1 MITRPH
7 RRYESIIKTLLRTQT
22 TKLRIK
28 SERRRFYHE
37 LAYDVHGPPWS
48 SIKYYQSTD
57 PHHHHHHHSNN
68 TSPPNNFL
76 AHDRWVQVE
85 MIAAPY
91 NPADALGI
99 QGKYPNP
106 YTRSHNHYNIG
117 NNNNNN
123 SSNNNNVTD
132 PFEKVA
138 KWSRSRRKLVNDDH
152 TEIVGTV
159 PGSEGWGRII
169 NVQRQTSGNSNSN
182 TDTRMPNQD
191 TLQIGDYV
199 VMGQPGLGT
208 YRSSLWL
215 PSTSL
220 VKLQRGP
227 ELFEKYGPTT
237 PAPLFQTAGT
247 ALRMLRDYISPLPPP
262 PTTISSSST
271 HDSASPT
278 IAIVQNAGNSAVGL
292 MVSQIATKIM
302 NYQCISII
310 RSNQRTATEM
320 DELQQYMMEYG
331 NPTRILTQESLDL
344 NVDEPTPN
352 HGIRNIRLGLNAV
365 GGDSIRTLLQMMMS
379 NDSNRNGHSA
389 TLVTYGN
396 MSKQSYFSI
405 DPSQLIFQNLNV
417 TGFWYSQWMVQQQYQ
432 YYLRTMM
439 TTTSDS
445 ANNNNNNNNNNT
457 NTSQTPPPQDAR
469 SLMMNEIVDAVL
481 NGSLK
486 CPPVRVYPLGDF
498 QTALEQQSKPRHH
511 EIAHKIVLDCRECE

>member
-1 MITRPH
+1 MITRH
-7 RRYESIIKTLLRTQT
+7 YSRYEPIIKTLLRTQT

-37 LAYDVHGPPWS
+37 LIYDVHGSPRS

-57 PHHHHHHHSNN
+57 PHHHQ
-68 TSPPNNFL
+68 TCPPNTIL
-76 AHDRWVQVE
+76 AHDCWVQVE

-117 NNNNNN
+117 NNNS
-123 SSNNNNVTD
+123 SSNNNNNNNNVTN
-132 PFEKVA
+132 PFEEVA
-138 KWSRSRRKLVNDDH
+138 KWSRSRRKLMNDDQ

-169 NVQRQTSGNSNSN
+169 NVQRQTSSNSN
-182 TDTRMPNQD
+182 TDPRMPNQD

-247 ALRMLRDYISPLPPP
+247 ALRMLRDYISPLP
-262 PTTISSSST
+262 TAISSST
-271 HDSASPT
+271 YDSVPPT
-278 IAIVQNAGNSAVGL
+278 ISIVQNAGNSAVGL

-320 DELQQYMMEYG
+320 DELQQHMMEYG

-344 NVDEPTPN
+344 NVDEPTTD

-365 GGDSIRTLLQMMMS
+365 GGDSIRTLLQMMIS
-379 NDSNRNGHSA
+379 KDSNRNGHSA

-396 MSKQSYFSI
+396 MSKQPHFSI

-439 TTTSDS
+439 MTTTNS
-445 ANNNNNNNNNNT
+445 ANNSNSNNNT
-457 NTSQTPPPQDAR
+457 ITSQTPPPQDAR

-481 NGSLK
+481 NASLK
-486 CPPVRVYPLGDF
+486 CPPVRAYPLGNF

-511 EIAHKIVLDCRECE
+511 EISHKIVLDCRECE

>member
-117 NNNNNN
+117 NNNNNS
-123 SSNNNNVTD
+123 SSNNNVTN

-247 ALRMLRDYISPLPPP
+247 ALRMLRDYISPLPT
-262 PTTISSSST
+262 TTISSST

-302 NYQCISII
+302 NYQCISNI
-310 RSNQRTATEM
+310 RSNQRTAIEM

-344 NVDEPTPN
+344 DVDEPTPN

-365 GGDSIRTLLQMMMS
+365 GGDSIRTLLRMMMS
-379 NDSNRNGHSA
+379 KDSNRNGHSA

-417 TGFWYSQWMVQQQYQ
+417 TGFWYSQWMVQQQY
-432 YYLRTMM
+432 LFHA
-439 TTTSDS
+439 SCS
-445 ANNNNNNNNNNT
+445 NINNET
-457 NTSQTPPPQDAR
+457 IDVKPLDVR

-481 NGSLK
+481 HRSLK
-486 CPPVRVYPLGDF
+486 CPPVQAYPLCDF
-498 QTALEQQSKPRHH
+498 KLAFEQTNMQKNIKP
-511 EIAHKIVLDCRECE
+511 KVVFDCRQ